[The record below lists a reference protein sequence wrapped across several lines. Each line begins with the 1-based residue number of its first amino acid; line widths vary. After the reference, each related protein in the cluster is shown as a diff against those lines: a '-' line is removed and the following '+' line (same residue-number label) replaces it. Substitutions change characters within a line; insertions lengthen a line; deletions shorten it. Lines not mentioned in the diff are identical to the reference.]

1 MEIISGIFLHD
12 NNRKNTVRAIRAHK
26 NEKGAGEFLVV
37 SEGDTEGQQVWVAWS
52 IEIIEKIDI

>member
-1 MEIISGIFLHD
+1 MII
-12 NNRKNTVRAIRAHK
+12 NRKNTVGAIRPHK

-52 IEIIEKIDI
+52 IGIIEKIDI